1 MRRLRFL
8 AGTGVT
14 AAVALAGPVGQAG
27 AQVPLHLH
35 CLATPGGTHAIAA
48 GVTANAP
55 QHAFENF
62 HFNVHLGA
70 TAGQNP
76 NTVTPTAPTGP
87 CP

>member
-1 MRRLRFL
+1 MGRLRL
-8 AGTGVT
+8 VAGALVM
-14 AAVALAGPVGQAG
+14 AAVAFGGPAGPAG

-35 CLATPGGTHAIAA
+35 CFTTPGGTHAIAV

-55 QHAFENF
+55 QRAFENF

-76 NTVTPTAPTGP
+76 NTVTPTAPTAS